1 MMPKRNDQKI
11 ILNSFIQQSYK
22 NIHAKIQ
29 FMTKKIQLMSIY
41 INKPQS

>member
-22 NIHAKIQ
+22 NIHAKNP
-29 FMTKKIQLMSIY
+29 IY
-41 INKPQS
+41 D